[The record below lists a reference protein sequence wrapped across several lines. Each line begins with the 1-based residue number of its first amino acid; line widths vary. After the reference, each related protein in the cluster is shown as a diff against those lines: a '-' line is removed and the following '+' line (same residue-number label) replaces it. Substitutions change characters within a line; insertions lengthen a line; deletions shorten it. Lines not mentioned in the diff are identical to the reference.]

1 MKKSYN
7 DLTDDELAALHRTA
21 LMIRPDDDGTYFS
34 NVRIDRANATHS
46 EFPHVAT
53 MDPERPEI
61 VLCWWMDDMTIT
73 TSEAGLPIDYLS
85 VAKKAFSYGIE
96 SEA

>member
-1 MKKSYN
+1 MKKTYK
-7 DLTDDELAALHRTA
+7 DLTDDELVDLHRTA
-21 LMIRPDDDGTYFS
+21 LMILPDENGAYFGKIS
-34 NVRIDRANATHS
+34 IDRGNSTHS

-53 MDPERPEI
+53 IDRVRPNI

-73 TSEAGLPIDYLS
+73 TSEAGLPIDYIS
-85 VAKKAFSYGIE
+85 VAKKALSYGID